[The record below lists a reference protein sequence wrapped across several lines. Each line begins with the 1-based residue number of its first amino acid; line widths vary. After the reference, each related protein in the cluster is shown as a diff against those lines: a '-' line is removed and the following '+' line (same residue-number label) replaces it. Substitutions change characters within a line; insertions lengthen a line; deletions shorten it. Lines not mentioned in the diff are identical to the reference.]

1 MKDFSGK
8 LLLKQPILKI
18 LQPFALFCILQ
29 ITALAHP
36 IPDIPIIGNFYSNG
50 NASIVVEIDPRSF
63 AEDPES
69 IPFIT
74 EKTFK
79 DLTDSNK
86 SELLLKA
93 EEMISDAFD
102 LRFGES
108 SWFLPRFDLNFAKKD
123 GGDVS
128 EENIVVIEGRHN
140 TFLDSNVSF
149 YQIRAKEDAPYDL
162 IFTNRI
168 NGKAQRR
175 VNVLFPE
182 EESFKFD
189 LSFIDG
195 KPIFPL
201 EDQQA
206 ISKDQKKGSL
216 DSVPKTMA
224 EKSAEER
231 REDARSTFYSFAR
244 QGFVHVLPL
253 GIDHILFVLGL
264 FFLCRK
270 WKPILY
276 QVSVFTVAHTITLG
290 LATLELISAPSH
302 VVEPIIAASIA
313 VVALENIFFP
323 NYRHSRLF
331 VVFFF
336 GLIHGLGFAGA
347 LSAFELDPASLVIGL
362 LGFNIGVEFGQLA
375 VIAIVF
381 VLTFRLKDEAQY
393 RKLVVVP
400 GSALIA
406 LMGIYW
412 TIERVFL

>member
-1 MKDFSGK
+1 MKK
-8 LLLKQPILKI
+8 LLFFLVIGGFINSLWS
-18 LQPFALFCILQ
+18 
-29 ITALAHP
+29 HP
-36 IPDIPIIGNFYSNG
+36 IPDIPVIGSFYSDG

-79 DLTDSNK
+79 DLPDSNK
-86 SELLLKA
+86 SDLIQKA
-93 EEMISDAFD
+93 EKMIGDAFD
-102 LRFGES
+102 LRFGETP
-108 SWFLPRFDLNFAKKD
+108 WFLPDFDLSFTEKD
-123 GGDVS
+123 GGDFS

-140 TFLDSNVSF
+140 TFLETNASF
-149 YQIRAKEDAPYDL
+149 YQIRSKEDAPYDL
-162 IFTNRI
+162 IFTNQI
-168 NGKAQRR
+168 NGKPQRR
-175 VNVLFPE
+175 VNVLFPD

-195 KPIFPL
+195 KPL
-201 EDQQA
+201 VQ
-206 ISKDQKKGSL
+206 
-216 DSVPKTMA
+216 PKVEQESETIA
-224 EKSAEER
+224 EKSVEER
-231 REDARSTFYSFAR
+231 REDARSTFYSFTR

-253 GIDHILFVLGL
+253 GLDHILFVLGL
-264 FFLCRK
+264 FFLSRK
-270 WKPILY
+270 WKPIFY

-331 VVFFF
+331 IVFFF

-347 LSAFELDPASLVIGL
+347 LSAFDLDPASLVIGL

-381 VLTFRLKDEAQY
+381 VLTFWLKDEAQY
-393 RKLVVVP
+393 RKLAVIP
-400 GSALIA
+400 CSILIA

-412 TIERVFL
+412 TIERVFF